1 MPRGAT
7 ENLKGHEAIF
17 NTLGRNSV
25 IFNICWIP
33 WNYQGE
39 GVHHLTIRSIRSQ
52 LWKLVRK
59 ELSSKPSSWNSHS
72 TCPLWSRRM
81 SLVPQS
87 HMLLKVVRGR
97 GRGISGACGPHA
109 HENIHSPLLGMFCLY
124 FCIKLC
130 LKKWF
135 CSKNTVWKLLNYMSS
150 PPPSF
155 YMWRNRD
162 STRGDKW
169 PNVPGESATAQGVK
183 REVPELLFW
192 HWKSN
197 SKST

>member
-1 MPRGAT
+1 MRVKEQAWPV
-7 ENLKGHEAIF
+7 AI
-17 NTLGRNSV
+17 L
-25 IFNICWIP
+25 
-33 WNYQGE
+33 
-39 GVHHLTIRSIRSQ
+39 IRSQ

-72 TCPLWSRRM
+72 AWPLWSHRM
-81 SLVPQS
+81 SLGPQS
-87 HMLLKVVRGR
+87 RMLLKVVRGR
-97 GRGISGACGPHA
+97 GRGISGARGAHA
-109 HENIHSPLLGMFCLY
+109 HENIHSHLLGMFCLY

-183 REVPELLFW
+183 QEVPEHLFW
-192 HWKSN
+192 HGRYN
-197 SKST
+197 CKST